1 MFHMPRSSYLLI
13 KSSRFPDTFAPLQ
26 ASQRLRIAT
35 VQCSAGL
42 GNSAP
47 GISLSVNFNFCWV
60 LMFTSWPDAMLE
72 LRPPKQP
79 HSPVRNETDPVSR
92 ATSRNFGYD
101 VAYERRPSVH
111 PLHVSRC
118 QMSGYFGGK
127 VYGHPRQSR
136 RSYLSL
142 LECHKTIRDYFEFNC
157 YGKTRSNR
165 SFKLRQPLARVNCF
179 LPSVFVRIIKQW
191 NAVRKEIVHEQ
202 DFNIFRS
209 KLRKYCEIL

>member
-1 MFHMPRSSYLLI
+1 
-13 KSSRFPDTFAPLQ
+13 
-26 ASQRLRIAT
+26 
-35 VQCSAGL
+35 
-42 GNSAP
+42 
-47 GISLSVNFNFCWV
+47 
-60 LMFTSWPDAMLE
+60 MFTSWPDAMLE

-92 ATSRNFGYD
+92 ATSRKFGYD

-118 QMSGYFGGK
+118 QMSGYFRGK

-142 LECHKTIRDYFEFNC
+142 LECHKTIGDYFEFNC

-179 LPSVFVRIIKQW
+179 L
-191 NAVRKEIVHEQ
+191 
-202 DFNIFRS
+202 
-209 KLRKYCEIL
+209 L

>member
-1 MFHMPRSSYLLI
+1 
-13 KSSRFPDTFAPLQ
+13 
-26 ASQRLRIAT
+26 
-35 VQCSAGL
+35 
-42 GNSAP
+42 
-47 GISLSVNFNFCWV
+47 
-60 LMFTSWPDAMLE
+60 MFTSWPDAMLE

-92 ATSRNFGYD
+92 ATSRKFGYD

-118 QMSGYFGGK
+118 QMSGYFRGK
-127 VYGHPRQSR
+127 VYGHPRQS

-142 LECHKTIRDYFEFNC
+142 LECHKTIGDYFVFNC

-179 LPSVFVRIIKQW
+179 LHSFFVRIIKQW
-191 NAVRKEIVHEQ
+191 NALPKEIVHEVNLERIVK
-202 DFNIFRS
+202 FCNFF
-209 KLRKYCEIL
+209 